1 MRRAAALAVLLA
13 VPVSLA
19 AALALGSV
27 DLGASRVIAALLGGG
42 DEIARE
48 ILWGLRA
55 PRALAAFASGGL
67 LAVAGVLLQILLR
80 NPLADPGILGISG
93 GAAVGALAA
102 ILAGAAGTAVHAAA
116 FAGAAFA
123 AGLIILA
130 AARLGAFDVTR
141 VLLTGVALAAIFG
154 AVVSLMLAL
163 APAMQLQGMLFWLL
177 GDLSGAGSPVAAWI
191 VLGIVV
197 AAAMAI
203 GPRLDAL
210 ALGTDKARSLG
221 VHVAAVQG
229 AAFVA
234 AAGATVAAVMLAGA
248 IGFVGLVVPQALRLA
263 GFHAHVRLVPLAAAA
278 GGSLVAIADTIGR
291 AALPPLELPVGAI
304 LALVGAPVLLAL
316 LARTR

>member
-27 DLGASRVIAALLGGG
+27 DLGASRVVAALLGGG

-55 PRALAAFASGGL
+55 PRALAAFASGAL

-229 AAFVA
+229 TAFVA

-304 LALVGAPVLLAL
+304 LALVGAPLLLAL

>member
-1 MRRAAALAVLLA
+1 MRRTAAVAVLLA

-19 AALALGSV
+19 IALALGSV
-27 DLGASRVIAALLGGG
+27 DLGAPRFVAALLGGN
-42 DEIARE
+42 DEVARE
-48 ILWGLRA
+48 IVWGLRA
-55 PRALAAFASGGL
+55 PRALAAFASGAL

-102 ILAGAAGTAVHAAA
+102 ILAGATGATVHGAA
-116 FAGAAFA
+116 FGGAAFA
-123 AGLIILA
+123 AALVVLA
-130 AARLGAFDVTR
+130 AARLGVVDVTR

-154 AVVSLMLAL
+154 AIVSLMLAL

-177 GDLSGAGSPVAAWI
+177 GDLSAAGSPLPAWI
-191 VLGIVV
+191 VLAMVV
-197 AAAMAI
+197 AAAMTI
-203 GPRLDAL
+203 GARLDAL

-221 VHVAAVQG
+221 VHVG
-229 AAFVA
+229 AIQATAFIA

-278 GGSLVAIADTIGR
+278 GGSLVAVADTIGR
-291 AALPPLELPVGAI
+291 AAFPPLELPVGAI
-304 LALVGAPVLLAL
+304 LALLGAPVLLVL